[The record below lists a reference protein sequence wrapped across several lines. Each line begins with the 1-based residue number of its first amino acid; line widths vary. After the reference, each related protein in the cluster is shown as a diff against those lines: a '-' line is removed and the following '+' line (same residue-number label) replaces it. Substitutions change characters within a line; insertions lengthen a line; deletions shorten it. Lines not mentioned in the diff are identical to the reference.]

1 MYAGPGVEFTLV
13 SRAPFNGPLRLQ
25 FERTDQVIGYEL
37 ASSLW
42 VETLKE
48 KTKAS

>member
-1 MYAGPGVEFTLV
+1 V

-25 FERTDQVIGYEL
+25 MGRNDQVIGYEL

-42 VETLKE
+42 VEVAGNPK
-48 KTKAS
+48 KA